1 LTYGDFKTAPRFC
14 RTKMEHPAEVSQAFK
29 G

>member
-1 LTYGDFKTAPRFC
+1 LTYGDFKTAPRFS
-14 RTKMEHPAEVSQAFK
+14 RTKMEHPPEASQAFK